1 MRQLTTPV
9 QACRS
14 CSCLSTSKSATG
26 RFPDALAEA
35 SVASDTTVF
44 YPVNLLQPADVV
56 GSLML
61 LPVFAVPSAALATF
75 RQQETAKELVP
86 MDDCLSPQ
94 HLKAAPQLGPYRDRS
109 RSQLHSYCPRHLS
122 LSSSPS
128 LPWGCQP
135 TSATAKVKLMEEK
148 IYNHNPAIREA
159 LEQHLGP
166 PSHYEQLKKQQ
177 RNQGS
182 IMQSFEEEEEQ
193 RLHQASFVQSFAEE
207 EQRMRQAS
215 LVQSFEEEEQR
226 MRQASLVQS
235 FEEEEQRMCHAS
247 LVQSF
252 EEEEQRMRHASL
264 VESFE
269 EEERRRRHDYIMQS
283 IEEEEKLNY
292 EQVFRLCD
300 YRHKKFRKELQQATF
315 GQSPSVSGGQ
325 NTWDILPVTQSGSS
339 GTAAG
344 NGNGKRRKSAP
355 VINTHEVMRGAACR
369 GASVIMSTWAH
380 DPADHQVVDGGQKEQ
395 LADNMGRE
403 VENPEN
409 LERLQQVDHIY
420 QVQASF
426 LFKKMQLQYK
436 MSTRGEASE
445 WAHCPNNQGF
455 LC

>member
-1 MRQLTTPV
+1 
-9 QACRS
+9 
-14 CSCLSTSKSATG
+14 
-26 RFPDALAEA
+26 
-35 SVASDTTVF
+35 
-44 YPVNLLQPADVV
+44 
-56 GSLML
+56 
-61 LPVFAVPSAALATF
+61 
-75 RQQETAKELVP
+75 
-86 MDDCLSPQ
+86 
-94 HLKAAPQLGPYRDRS
+94 
-109 RSQLHSYCPRHLS
+109 
-122 LSSSPS
+122 
-128 LPWGCQP
+128 
-135 TSATAKVKLMEEK
+135 
-148 IYNHNPAIREA
+148 
-159 LEQHLGP
+159 
-166 PSHYEQLKKQQ
+166 
-177 RNQGS
+177 
-182 IMQSFEEEEEQ
+182 
-193 RLHQASFVQSFAEE
+193 
-207 EQRMRQAS
+207 MRQAS

>member
-1 MRQLTTPV
+1 
-9 QACRS
+9 
-14 CSCLSTSKSATG
+14 
-26 RFPDALAEA
+26 
-35 SVASDTTVF
+35 
-44 YPVNLLQPADVV
+44 
-56 GSLML
+56 
-61 LPVFAVPSAALATF
+61 
-75 RQQETAKELVP
+75 
-86 MDDCLSPQ
+86 
-94 HLKAAPQLGPYRDRS
+94 
-109 RSQLHSYCPRHLS
+109 
-122 LSSSPS
+122 
-128 LPWGCQP
+128 
-135 TSATAKVKLMEEK
+135 MEEK

-166 PSHYEQLKKQQ
+166 PSHYGQLKKQQ

-193 RLHQASFVQSFAEE
+193 RLHQASLVQSFAEE

-235 FEEEEQRMCHAS
+235 FEEEEQRM
-247 LVQSF
+247 
-252 EEEEQRMRHASL
+252 RHASL

-269 EEERRRRHDYIMQS
+269 EEEWRRRHDYIMQS

-325 NTWDILPVTQSGSS
+325 NTSDILPATQSDSS
-339 GTAAG
+339 GTAVAAG
-344 NGNGKRRKSAP
+344 NNKRRKSAP

-403 VENPEN
+403 VENPEERASTEN
-409 LERLQQVDHIY
+409 LESLQQVEHI
-420 QVQASF
+420 
-426 LFKKMQLQYK
+426 L
-436 MSTRGEASE
+436 
-445 WAHCPNNQGF
+445 
-455 LC
+455 